1 MENAEIRLFELN
13 NADVITASTGGGSK
27 NSFTF
32 SGFWDAIPDNATVK
46 AEYGTKSATY
56 SFKSDCTSSPISLAK
71 LLHDFIS
78 PDAQSVTTKTVLKNI
93 NGGFLRDPEVKSTL
107 SNLFS
112 ANSDNGTESAT
123 LEALFKDQVFE
134 WVEDGKYFRATK

>member
-1 MENAEIRLFELN
+1 MNKAELKSFELD
-13 NADVITASTGGGSK
+13 NADVITASTGGGAK

-32 SGFWDAIPDNATVK
+32 SGFWDATSGNATVK
-46 AEYGTKSATY
+46 AEYETKSATY
-56 SFKSDCTSSPISLAK
+56 SYKSDCSSSPIGLAQ

-78 PDAQSVTTKTVLKNI
+78 PDAQSVTTNTVLKNI
-93 NGGFLRDPEVKSTL
+93 NDGFLRDNEAKSKL
-107 SNLFS
+107 ASLFS
-112 ANSDNGTESAT
+112 AYSDDGTESPT